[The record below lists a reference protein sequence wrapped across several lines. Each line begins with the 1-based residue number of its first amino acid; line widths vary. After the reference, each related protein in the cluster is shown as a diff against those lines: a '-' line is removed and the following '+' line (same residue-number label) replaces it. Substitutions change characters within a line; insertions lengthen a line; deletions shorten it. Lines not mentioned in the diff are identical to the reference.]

1 MEREYGRTTK
11 HNFTGIRAETNT
23 CESHALFRS
32 RNGSTSQK
40 DAMTP
45 VPMDSATVSPT
56 FWVKELNPFDM
67 GLDLVRFQ
75 VLEENECE
83 R

>member
-1 MEREYGRTTK
+1 
-11 HNFTGIRAETNT
+11 
-23 CESHALFRS
+23 
-32 RNGSTSQK
+32 
-40 DAMTP
+40 MTP

-75 VLEENECE
+75 VPITFDYFREDNISYIFGYFAHTQLPEPYQCQQDVPQVRLTFE
-83 R
+83 